1 MHSMKGATEESSSF
15 SLSDQPRLL
24 FVYHVSGA
32 LSMAGDQGRE
42 HYHFLLHDEL
52 SALFSQKP
60 PGGAAD
66 PGPRGFHLQ
75 AVSPLLSFTDLLH
88 GPAMDYD
95 SLGRDLGLSCSA
107 PSGVVGSGGTASRE
121 LMTGGNDNARYG
133 CGGGATPLTPNSSV
147 SSSSTEAAGEEDGE
161 RCKKDQLK
169 QEDEEE
175 EEEQQAKD
183 DDDGGDTSKKVN
195 KTKKKGE
202 KRQRQ
207 PRFAFVTKSEVDH
220 LDDGYRWRKYGQKAV
235 KNSPYPRSYYRCTT
249 QKCPVK
255 KRVERSHQDPTIVIT
270 TYEGK
275 HNHQNPATARGSTH
289 LIASLPMMSTS
300 FCQELMMHQIPQL
313 NSIDTQQGNT
323 NPNVF
328 LASLLPSLQQSH
340 FPDYGLLQDIVPS
353 LVDGSQP

>member
-1 MHSMKGATEESSSF
+1 MPVLHNWHASEEPWNLTSVFPPPPPPRQRAPHVIVDESSSPVENSSQIIAQGTDGLKLIYMHSMKGATEESSSF

-24 FVYHVSGA
+24 FVFHVSGA

-52 SALFSQKP
+52 SALFYQKP

-107 PSGVVGSGGTASRE
+107 PSGVLGSSGTASRE
-121 LMTGGNDNARYG
+121 LMTDGNDNARYG

-169 QEDEEE
+169 LEDE

-183 DDDGGDTSKKVN
+183 DDEGGDTSKKV
-195 KTKKKGE
+195 
-202 KRQRQ
+202 
-207 PRFAFVTKSEVDH
+207 
-220 LDDGYRWRKYGQKAV
+220 
-235 KNSPYPRSYYRCTT
+235 
-249 QKCPVK
+249 
-255 KRVERSHQDPTIVIT
+255 
-270 TYEGK
+270 
-275 HNHQNPATARGSTH
+275 
-289 LIASLPMMSTS
+289 
-300 FCQELMMHQIPQL
+300 
-313 NSIDTQQGNT
+313 
-323 NPNVF
+323 
-328 LASLLPSLQQSH
+328 
-340 FPDYGLLQDIVPS
+340 
-353 LVDGSQP
+353 